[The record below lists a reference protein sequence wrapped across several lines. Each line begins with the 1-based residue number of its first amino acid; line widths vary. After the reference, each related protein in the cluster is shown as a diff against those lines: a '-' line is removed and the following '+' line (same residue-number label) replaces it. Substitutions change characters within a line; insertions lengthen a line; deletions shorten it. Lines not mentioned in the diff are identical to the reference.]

1 MKFFH
6 ENSLREKTANK
17 FSTKTPSWMSGMII
31 NALDDNDDDDN
42 DEDENLWTNLRDT

>member
-1 MKFFH
+1 
-6 ENSLREKTANK
+6 
-17 FSTKTPSWMSGMII
+17 MSGMII